1 MLSLGPDDKRAMSMS
16 EESKSMLDQAS
27 AEAASLLKAQRQGQK
42 PRARSLPPLI
52 LHPFSDTNGPSR
64 LVESSRAS
72 LMLKGLLPSGEL
84 SQDELERRLL
94 DGRYCELR
102 MLFYVGRDL
111 IRWIEQSLDV
121 LAMDA
126 TNQDT
131 PATARYNFQSLA
143 AFLVEETPANVVT
156 KLKSWRVDDYKAIFM
171 RAIGL
176 NSLFAEAP
184 ERNHLADEF
193 IRHYYRYADHMYF
206 CRQQA
211 TVFPRAAAAAFEFE
225 LYASGEYTRM
235 LEREWQAGAN
245 D

>member
-1 MLSLGPDDKRAMSMS
+1 MLSPRPDDKSLMAMDNTR
-16 EESKSMLDQAS
+16 LGTDQQALQ
-27 AEAASLLKAQRQGQK
+27 EARLQMGRI
-42 PRARSLPPLI
+42 RRTLPPLI

-72 LMLKGLLPSGEL
+72 LMLKGLLPSGDA
-84 SQDELERRLL
+84 SQDELEKRLL

-121 LAMDA
+121 VGME
-126 TNQDT
+126 
-131 PATARYNFQSLA
+131 TAEAKYNFQTLA
-143 AFLVEETPANVVT
+143 AYLVEETPPNVIN
-156 KLKSWRVDDYKAIFM
+156 KLKAWRVDDYKAIFM

-184 ERNHLADEF
+184 ERNQLADEF
-193 IRHYYRYADHMYF
+193 IRRYYRYADHMFF

-211 TVFPRAAAAAFEFE
+211 TVFPRAAANTFEFD

-235 LEREWQAGAN
+235 LEKEWTGSEG